1 MSTIDIRQHLKG
13 QELEHCCICG
23 KALVPGKDEILID
36 ENDDVWCAECNE
48 EFALRMDAIY
58 EDMKKRK
65 KK

>member
-1 MSTIDIRQHLKG
+1 MSTIDIRQHLKE

-23 KALVPGKDEILID
+23 KLLIPGKDEILID
-36 ENDDVWCAECNE
+36 ENDEVWCAECLE
-48 EFALRMDAIY
+48 EFALRMDKIY

>member
-23 KALVPGKDEILID
+23 KPLIRGKDEILID
-36 ENDDVWCAECNE
+36 ENDEVWCAECNE
-48 EFALRMDAIY
+48 EFARRIEAVY
-58 EDMKKRK
+58 NEMKKEK

>member
-1 MSTIDIRQHLKG
+1 MSTIDFRPHLKE

-23 KALVPGKDEILID
+23 KALIPGKDEILID
-36 ENDDVWCAECNE
+36 ENDEVWCAECTE
-48 EFALRMDAIY
+48 EFALRMDKIY